1 MNTSSQLAAMRP
13 YLDPWA
19 KIDFLGLVS
28 LIFGDKAQGFLSL
41 QSAFFSSMH
50 LANMPFAFP
59 FFMENT
65 QQLPPWVHVLHKPHL
80 YKMKMRMKRKAPK
93 YSWLKLWCSSLISLL
108 LTDHIVKSCIPF
120 CVLSCNHFLHVLRS
134 IRKQVWKCSHN
145 TSLVN
150 SLTPTN

>member
-65 QQLPPWVHVLHKPHL
+65 QQLSPWVHVLHKPHL
-80 YKMKMRMKRKAPK
+80 YKMKMRTKRKAPK
-93 YSWLKLWCSSLISLL
+93 YSWLKLWCSSLHITPANWSYSQVMHPFLCSELQPFPSCSSIYQKASLKMF
-108 LTDHIVKSCIPF
+108 T
-120 CVLSCNHFLHVLRS
+120 
-134 IRKQVWKCSHN
+134 
-145 TSLVN
+145 
-150 SLTPTN
+150 